1 MESLIQR
8 TLAACMIL
16 LCTATSGEA
25 IAGQITQNASNTAP
39 ILITHFGPASP
50 YGSEIT
56 VANLHG
62 QITDVTVTLNGITHT
77 FPDDIEVLLV
87 APSGQKIKL
96 MSDVGGATDLRNV
109 SLSFSG
115 SSSAK
120 LPDSAAIAAGTY
132 LPSDTV
138 EGDPLP
144 SPAPAAPYSM
154 DMFTLNG
161 PAQNGIW
168 RLYVADDMSG
178 DTGQIAGG
186 WTLSITS
193 EGFDSCAAEGYGG
206 SQYALCRQICEADRS
221 RSQGLN
227 GLLNAW
233 SKQFGTRPPCM
244 D

>member
-1 MESLIQR
+1 MRSLALR
-8 TLAACMIL
+8 ALTACCVL
-16 LCTATSGEA
+16 LCATTTGEA
-25 IAGQITQNASNTAP
+25 FAGQVIQNVSNTSP
-39 ILITHFGPASP
+39 IAITHFGPATP

-56 VANLHG
+56 VANLRG

-87 APSGQKIKL
+87 APNGQKIKL
-96 MSDVGGATDLRNV
+96 MSDVGGATDLRNA

-115 SSSAK
+115 SSSTK
-120 LPDSAAIAAGTY
+120 LPDNAGIVSGTY

-144 SPAPAAPYSM
+144 APAPAAPYSM

-178 DTGQIAGG
+178 DAGQIAGG